1 MPCLLE
7 RLASNIKHIF
17 HNKYLIYLYIKCL
30 YSFGKKMTFLL
41 FMVLNY
47 SILSILMLL
56 ELLRILK
63 GIGFIIT
70 INMTCSIDQKL
81 HLLFG
86 DKLHE
91 ICIKL

>member
-1 MPCLLE
+1 M
-7 RLASNIKHIF
+7 
-17 HNKYLIYLYIKCL
+17 LIQLWQKQ
-30 YSFGKKMTFLL
+30 TFLL
-41 FMVLNY
+41 FMVFNY

-81 HLLFG
+81 HLLFN

-91 ICIKL
+91 ICIKLQYLHSI